1 MFLCKSGDGFNFT
14 TSRAIGYPWL
24 LEYMAGHVYNQT
36 DSGKSIKW
44 QFPSKCRE
52 PFLFWKKKFKKREGS
67 SSLFVF
73 PLGQIMI
80 N

>member
-24 LEYMAGHVYNQT
+24 LEYMAGDVYNQT

-44 QFPSKCRE
+44 RFPSKC
-52 PFLFWKKKFKKREGS
+52 
-67 SSLFVF
+67 
-73 PLGQIMI
+73 LGEQRTLYPSYFEK